1 MSAVTLVAEA
11 LLLALLGFTLRELGW
26 RGVPLFGLFSALLLL
41 SHGVEALRTLLPAFV
56 VFWDTGLS
64 DSLSAA
70 LKITGIGL
78 VTQTG
83 GMILSDSGNASLAR
97 GLQLLGTSVIL
108 YLSVPVFE
116 TLIELMQHILGAL

>member
-11 LLLALLGFTLRELGW
+11 LLLALLGFTLRELGF

-70 LKITGIGL
+70 LKITGIG
-78 VTQTG
+78 
-83 GMILSDSGNASLAR
+83 
-97 GLQLLGTSVIL
+97 
-108 YLSVPVFE
+108 YLSSVTADVCRDLGEAAIGRAVVFSARMEILLIALPFIKTIVE
-116 TLIELMQHILGAL
+116 TAVSLLI